1 MNTTAIYK
9 CLNCGQ
15 LWEIPLIA
23 IPDIGTK
30 CPYCGGEG
38 WKIGGF
44 NPNDPN
50 VWSRRRI

>member
-9 CLNCGQ
+9 CLECGQ

-23 IPDIGTK
+23 IPDIGIK

-38 WKIGGF
+38 WKIGEF
-44 NPNDPN
+44 NPNE
-50 VWSRRRI
+50 VGEEK